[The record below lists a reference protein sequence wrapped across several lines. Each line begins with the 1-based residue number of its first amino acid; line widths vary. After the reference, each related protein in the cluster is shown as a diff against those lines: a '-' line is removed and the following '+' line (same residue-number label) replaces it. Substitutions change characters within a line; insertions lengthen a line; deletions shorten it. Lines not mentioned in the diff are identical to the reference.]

1 MGTEKNS
8 LADLVGSL
16 PPDLQ
21 SEVRDFVEFL
31 LEKRRR
37 ADLEQL
43 AVANG
48 WPADFFAHTV
58 GSVEGVEGGSQVRQ
72 GFWLHRSPAATAAS
86 SLACGASYLPVFG
99 RGSS

>member
-58 GSVEGVEGGSQVRQ
+58 GSIADPTFVRPPQ
-72 GFWLHRSPAATAAS
+72 GEAEQREPFA
-86 SLACGASYLPVFG
+86 
-99 RGSS
+99 